1 MATTT
6 TKKQPLWFVATQAQ
20 VHLDGGDTDGACDL
34 VESTA
39 RRGDMPPL
47 HVHHEHDETFYVV
60 EGRLSLHLPGQSVEL
75 GPGESFFASREIPH
89 TYRVESDEARWLV
102 VGNPAGFA
110 DFVREASSVATADGY
125 PPDGEPDIARV
136 AEAAAR
142 YGIELLGPPGTL
154 PA

>member
-1 MATTT
+1 MATTAL
-6 TKKQPLWFVATQAQ
+6 KKQPLWFAATQAQ

-47 HVHHEHDETFYVV
+47 HVHYEHDETFYVV
-60 EGRLSLHLPGQSVEL
+60 EGRISLHLPEQQVEL
-75 GPGESFFASREIPH
+75 GPGESFFAPRAIPH

-110 DFVREASSVATADGY
+110 DFVRDASQAATADGY
-125 PPDGEPDIARV
+125 PPEGEPDIARV

-142 YGIELLGPPGTL
+142 YGIDPKDPPAWTR
-154 PA
+154 